1 MKIKTYCKEI
11 DMNDFMQMQ
20 FDPEQCMITFI
31 GVPCTEKLFFPS
43 RKTAFEF
50 YFEVIEGLYCEKK
63 VIDLDH
69 IQISYGHLNISA
81 LKETISERINNY
93 IPDEK

>member
-1 MKIKTYCKEI
+1 MKIKTYCKDIEL
-11 DMNDFMQMQ
+11 DDFMQMQ
-20 FDPEQCMITFI
+20 FDSEQSLITFI
-31 GVPCTEKLFFPS
+31 GVQYTEKLHFPS
-43 RKTAFEF
+43 RETAFEF

-69 IQISYGHLNISA
+69 IQVSYGHLNISA

-93 IPDEK
+93 IPDEE

>member
-50 YFEVIEGLYCEKK
+50 YFEVIEALYCGKK
-63 VIDLDH
+63 TVDLDH
-69 IQISYGHLNISA
+69 IQVSYGHVDISA
-81 LKETISERINNY
+81 LKEIITERINNHE
-93 IPDEK
+93 PDEE

>member
-11 DMNDFMQMQ
+11 DLDDFMQMQ
-20 FDPEQCMITFI
+20 FDSEQSLITFI
-31 GVPCTEKLFFPS
+31 GVQYTEKLHFPS
-43 RKTAFEF
+43 RETAFEF

-63 VIDLDH
+63 VIDLD
-69 IQISYGHLNISA
+69 IQVSYGHLNISA

-93 IPDEK
+93 IPDEE

>member
-11 DMNDFMQMQ
+11 DLDDFMQMQ
-20 FDPEQCMITFI
+20 FDSEQSLITFI
-31 GVPCTEKLFFPS
+31 GVQYTEKLHFPS
-43 RKTAFEF
+43 RETAFEF
-50 YFEVIEGLYCEKK
+50 YFEVIEGLYCEKT

-69 IQISYGHLNISA
+69 IQVSYGHLNISA

-93 IPDEK
+93 IHDEK